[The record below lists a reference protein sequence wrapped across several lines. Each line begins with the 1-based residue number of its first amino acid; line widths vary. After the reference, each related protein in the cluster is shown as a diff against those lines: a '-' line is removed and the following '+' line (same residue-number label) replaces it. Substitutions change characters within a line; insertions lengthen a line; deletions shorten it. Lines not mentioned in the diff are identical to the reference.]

1 MKKKVENRVEN
12 RVENGALQFWKPW
25 ICKDEK
31 KTGLH
36 LSLTVGNDFATE
48 FYSTT
53 HQSLR
58 FNNFELF
65 SESN

>member
-12 RVENGALQFWKPW
+12 GTLKFWKPW

-48 FYSTT
+48 FHSFIHQLSASTT
-53 HQSLR
+53 S
-58 FNNFELF
+58 NFF
-65 SESN
+65 S